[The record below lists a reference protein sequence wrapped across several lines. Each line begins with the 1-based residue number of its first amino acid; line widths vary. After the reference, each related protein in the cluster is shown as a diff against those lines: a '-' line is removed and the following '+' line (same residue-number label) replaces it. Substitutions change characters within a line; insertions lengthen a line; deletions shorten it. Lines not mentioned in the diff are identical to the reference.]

1 MKSGRAERRLRRAL
15 HIRAGEGGAP
25 LLLFSYFFLLAAPL
39 TIIKSLRTADF
50 LAKMG
55 VGALP
60 IAYLGA
66 AVVTGLVVFFYARV
80 QFRASLHAVIS
91 GSLVFFAVSGLL
103 LDWALRTRAGIL
115 SPVLPYGYWIWASL
129 LVVALMTHFWMTV
142 NEMFTPREARR
153 LMRFLTTGGVLGS
166 VLGGL
171 LVGFLSRTALAG
183 GLLPLACFMLLA
195 CVLVVR
201 GLFKAPHESP
211 APAGDDAGGMRKAG
225 LRASFDAVRRN
236 KFLSLIAGLVAV
248 SVIVSTCIE
257 FQFLSAAY
265 GRFISDR
272 NALQAFFGFFDP
284 ALTLFTLCLNIIIGG
299 YLLKNLDAARALLL
313 TPGALLAGSLAVL
326 CLPFGLFP
334 GILIKGTDE
343 SMAFAVNQPAR
354 EILYIPVSAPLRHKA
369 KPFIEMFI
377 SQVAK
382 VIGALVL
389 LAFALALNKRIEGFT
404 PVFDSMLA
412 RDLSWVVIVF
422 LVPWAVLSLKAG
434 KGYLATLRGNIHPLW
449 DRAEKELAE
458 KLDVGRAK
466 LVFDTIDSRNYSSV
480 LYALHLFDLLA
491 QDKLTPDVKNI
502 LAEKA
507 GEVRAAAIADRF
519 EAEGTAQL
527 SAVLDDLPPEDVLTE
542 IPIIMS
548 SAEYQQVMED
558 YFEKVRGES
567 PGAEVKRMELAK
579 AIGLMSPDSLLASR
593 LPELIDDDSP
603 RVSCLALKSAARLR
617 REDALP
623 AIIRKLGN
631 ALTVEDAADALE
643 KYGDRAAEALD
654 ETLRDQTRELAL
666 RRAAAGVLGR
676 IGTQPAGLALAGAL
690 EHGPGDLDPAVIDA
704 LDRIRSEH
712 EEITVPRDVV
722 GRKTF
727 DLIRA
732 YCRTYIDLQGL
743 GPGADTEALRHGL
756 AGNLYATLAD
766 IFKLLGLSYSQKDI
780 RTAYQNISTGHR
792 HAAGHAVEW
801 LDNTLKKDVKE
812 VLLPIVEDLDPE
824 EKTRRIEKVL
834 RILSQR

>member
-343 SMAFAVNQPAR
+343 SMAFAVNQTAR

-756 AGNLYATLAD
+756 AGNLHATLAD